1 IRSQSDQAHVMLGR
15 ALRNAG
21 DADGAI
27 AAFQDAIKLNPN
39 RAGARDLAR
48 VLAPPGRLE
57 EARAVW
63 EQILE
68 ANPSDHDP
76 WYGYAQLCAFLG
88 TEEAYHRARQAL
100 LQRFGDTTTDWVTA
114 ERTGLACLLLPP
126 HPPAPLSHQ
135 GERGELLAP
144 LPPGGRGVG
153 GEGDEFRRTIALVNQ
168 AVAAGPKFPRADN
181 AYLQFVNGLAE
192 YRQGRPE
199 EAVGMLEQSAAL
211 LPNRAGPR
219 LALAL
224 AQFRCGSAND
234 ARATLARAVRAYN
247 WEES

>member
-1 IRSQSDQAHVMLGR
+1 GR

-88 TEEAYHRARQAL
+88 NEEAYHRARKAL
-100 LQRFGDTTTDWVTA
+100 LERFGGTTNDWVVA
-114 ERTGLACLLLPP
+114 ERTSLACLLLP
-126 HPPAPLSHQ
+126 AP
-135 GERGELLAP
+135 GEELRRAVALAD
-144 LPPGGRGVG
+144 R
-153 GEGDEFRRTIALVNQ
+153 
-168 AVAAGPKFPRADN
+168 AVAAGPKFPRPDH
-181 AYLQFVNGLAE
+181 AY
-192 YRQGRPE
+192 
-199 EAVGMLEQSAAL
+199 
-211 LPNRAGPR
+211 
-219 LALAL
+219 
-224 AQFRCGSAND
+224 
-234 ARATLARAVRAYN
+234 
-247 WEES
+247 